1 LSKIFGGGEKRIRK
15 DAGELQLADFE
26 KFSAWEF
33 CHDEESVEGQTEST
47 MRPLRG
53 VKRVEWPS
61 FDGLVSVDMIA
72 SGGKRFVGFVQPG
85 ETLDHPWSCSP
96 EIVLAAQVGTIVSH
110 ALLETYNQMLRSHSA
125 RIGLYVP
132 GMSPADVRS
141 LVPVAY
147 QAIDI
152 RPEELWPITVRQVA
166 PPRATTRCFERVV
179 CLDGPS
185 PPNTTRAEPRVVAQR
200 RRCAHNPVD
209 APSNFAINPTNP
221 LNHSPHP

>member
-1 LSKIFGGGEKRIRK
+1 MGKMFGGRGKRIRK

-26 KFSAWEF
+26 QFSAWEF

-53 VKRVEWPS
+53 VKRIQWPS

-72 SGGKRFVGFVQPG
+72 SGGKRLVGFVQPG

-96 EIVLAAQVGTIVSH
+96 EIVLAAPVGTIVSH
-110 ALLETYNQMLRSHSA
+110 ALLETFNQMMRSDSD
-125 RIGLYVP
+125 RIGLHVP
-132 GMSPADVRS
+132 GMSPGDVRS

-152 RPEELWPITVRQVA
+152 RPEALWPLTIR
-166 PPRATTRCFERVV
+166 PRLSIKGFPESWQ
-179 CLDGPS
+179 LDGWLNAGS
-185 PPNTTRAEPRVVAQR
+185 HDPRHVVR
-200 RRCAHNPVD
+200 
-209 APSNFAINPTNP
+209 
-221 LNHSPHP
+221 